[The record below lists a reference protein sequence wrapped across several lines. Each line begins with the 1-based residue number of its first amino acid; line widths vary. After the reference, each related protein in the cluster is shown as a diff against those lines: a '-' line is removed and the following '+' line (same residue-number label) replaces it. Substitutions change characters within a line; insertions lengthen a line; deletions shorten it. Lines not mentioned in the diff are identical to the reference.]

1 MNKTI
6 TRRHSLANQLTS
18 RVSVLSL
25 IAISGLLISLI
36 AGLVA
41 TLLLSQQELSR
52 AGANAA
58 RSFDVFLSSL
68 ETDLQA
74 TADSLPNSTS
84 FVDITRAALQREPA
98 IYKLSVIGV
107 DGKLLS
113 QRQRVGASSTDTLT
127 TQPWSSCVQAGQ
139 VYVGPISSAEFGVPF
154 IDIAVPVHDATG
166 TFSSTLV
173 AKIDLTTL
181 WSQVTAI
188 RIGTTGYAYITD
200 LQGLLLSYRDLNLVQ
215 NKVRMADFS
224 GQGSDRLPKGLV
236 NTGLLSLYTGASGQ
250 AVVGIS
256 VPLTVVPWYTV
267 AEQPLSEALLGF
279 VPVVGVLA
287 IVFAVLV
294 WLVINIGR
302 FTQRKI
308 VRPILTLRDNVD
320 IIRHGDLK
328 QRITLDDTDENE
340 ISVLASAFNDM
351 LERIETRTQELI
363 IANKLTRE
371 STRLKS
377 EFMATMSHEL
387 RTPLNAMLGFS
398 GILLSGMDGEIDDR
412 ATHMI
417 ERIESDSQR
426 LLGLINDILD
436 IAKIEAGRLELV
448 TTPLNVRTLAHQW
461 EAQMSV
467 LAKQKQ
473 LTFEVNADPA
483 LPMLYGD
490 GERISQIAINLL
502 SNAFKFTEQG
512 CVTLALKASGEFW
525 LIEVADTGIGIPPQ
539 AVNYIFDEFRQVDG
553 SSRRVYG
560 GSGLGLAIVR
570 NLCRSMDGTVNVAS
584 VVGKGSTFTV
594 TLPLKPVAESLK
606 EFA

>member
-1 MNKTI
+1 MNII
-6 TRRHSLANQLTS
+6 TRRHSLANQLTN

-25 IAISGLLISLI
+25 IAISGLLIALV
-36 AGLVA
+36 AGLIT

-74 TADSLPNSTS
+74 TADNLPNSTS
-84 FVDITRAALQREPA
+84 FVDVTRTALQREPA
-98 IYKLSVIGV
+98 IFELSVINA

-113 QRQRVGASSTDTLT
+113 QRQRVGANHTDIITV
-127 TQPWSSCVQAGQ
+127 QPWLSSVQSGQ
-139 VYVGPISSAEFGVPF
+139 VYVGPISSAQFGVPF

-166 TFSSTLV
+166 SFSASLV

-181 WSQVTAI
+181 WSKVTAI
-188 RIGTTGYAYITD
+188 RIGTSGYAYITD
-200 LQGLLLSYRDLNLVQ
+200 AQGLLLAYHDLNLVH

-224 GQGSDRLPKGLV
+224 GQGSDQLPKGLV
-236 NTGLLSLYTGASGQ
+236 NGSLLSLYTGASER

-267 AEQPLSEALLGF
+267 VEQPIDEALQGF
-279 VPVVGVLA
+279 IPVFVVLA
-287 IVFAVLV
+287 IVFALLV
-294 WLVINIGR
+294 WLVTNIGR

-320 IIRHGDLK
+320 TIRHGDLK
-328 QRITLDDTDENE
+328 QRIVLDDTDENE

-363 IANKLTRE
+363 VANKLTKE

-398 GILLSGMDGEIDDR
+398 GILLSGMEGEIDER
-412 ATHMI
+412 ASHMI
-417 ERIESDSQR
+417 ERIESNSQR
-426 LLGLINDILD
+426 LLRLINDILD

-448 TTPLNVRTLAHQW
+448 TAPLNLNTLAHQW
-461 EAQMSV
+461 KNQMSV

-473 LTFEVNADPA
+473 LTFEVNADPT

-512 CVTLALKASGEFW
+512 QVTMALKREGTSW

-570 NLCRSMDGTVNVAS
+570 NLCRTMDGTVRVAS

-594 TLPLKPVAESLK
+594 TLPLNPVVQSQK
-606 EFA
+606 EIA

>member
-1 MNKTI
+1 MNII
-6 TRRHSLANQLTS
+6 TRRHSLANQLTN

-25 IAISGLLISLI
+25 IAISGLLIALV
-36 AGLVA
+36 AGLIT

-74 TADSLPNSTS
+74 TADNLPNSTS
-84 FVDITRAALQREPA
+84 FVDVTRTALQREPA
-98 IYKLSVIGV
+98 IFELSVINA

-113 QRQRVGASSTDTLT
+113 QRQRVGANHTDIITV
-127 TQPWSSCVQAGQ
+127 QPWLSIVQSGQ

-166 TFSSTLV
+166 SFSASLV

-181 WSQVTAI
+181 WSKVTAI
-188 RIGTTGYAYITD
+188 RIGTSGYAYITD
-200 LQGLLLSYRDLNLVQ
+200 AQGLLLAYHDLNLVH

-224 GQGSDRLPKGLV
+224 GQGSDQLPKGLV
-236 NTGLLSLYTGASGQ
+236 NGSLLSLYTGASERP
-250 AVVGIS
+250 VVGIS

-267 AEQPLSEALLGF
+267 VEQPIVEALQGF
-279 VPVVGVLA
+279 IPVFVVLA
-287 IVFAVLV
+287 IVFALLV
-294 WLVINIGR
+294 WLVTNIGR

-320 IIRHGDLK
+320 IIRHDDLK
-328 QRITLDDTDENE
+328 QRIVLDNTDENE

-351 LERIETRTQELI
+351 LERIEMRTQELI
-363 IANKLTRE
+363 VANKLTKE

-398 GILLSGMDGEIDDR
+398 GILLSGMEGEIDER
-412 ATHMI
+412 ASHMI
-417 ERIESDSQR
+417 ERIESNSQR

-448 TTPLNVRTLAHQW
+448 TAPLNLNTLAHQW
-461 EAQMSV
+461 KNQMSV

-473 LTFEVNADPA
+473 LAFEVNADPT

-512 CVTLALKASGEFW
+512 RVTMALKRDGSSW

-570 NLCRSMDGTVNVAS
+570 NLCRTMDGTVRVAS

-594 TLPLKPVAESLK
+594 TLPLNPVVESQK
-606 EFA
+606 EIA

>member
-1 MNKTI
+1 MNII
-6 TRRHSLANQLTS
+6 TRRHSLANQLTN

-25 IAISGLLISLI
+25 IAISGLLIALV
-36 AGLVA
+36 AGLIT

-74 TADSLPNSTS
+74 TADNLPNSTS
-84 FVDITRAALQREPA
+84 FVDVTRTALQREPA
-98 IYKLSVIGV
+98 IFELSVINAE
-107 DGKLLS
+107 GKLLS
-113 QRQRVGASSTDTLT
+113 QRQRVGANHTDIITV
-127 TQPWSSCVQAGQ
+127 QPWLGSVQSGQ

-166 TFSSTLV
+166 SFSASLV

-181 WSQVTAI
+181 WSKVTAI
-188 RIGTTGYAYITD
+188 RIGTSGYAYITD
-200 LQGLLLSYRDLNLVQ
+200 AQGLLLAYHDLNLVH

-224 GQGSDRLPKGLV
+224 GQGSDQLPKGLV
-236 NTGLLSLYTGASGQ
+236 NGSLLSLYTGASERP
-250 AVVGIS
+250 VVGIS

-267 AEQPLSEALLGF
+267 VEQPIDEALQGF
-279 VPVVGVLA
+279 IPVFVVLA
-287 IVFAVLV
+287 IVFALLV
-294 WLVINIGR
+294 WLVANIGR

-328 QRITLDDTDENE
+328 QRIVLDDTDENE

-351 LERIETRTQELI
+351 LERIEMRTQELI
-363 IANKLTRE
+363 VANKLTKE

-398 GILLSGMDGEIDDR
+398 GILLSGMEGEIDER
-412 ATHMI
+412 ASHMI
-417 ERIESDSQR
+417 ERIESNSQR

-448 TTPLNVRTLAHQW
+448 SAPLNLNTLAHQW
-461 EAQMSV
+461 KNQMSV

-473 LTFEVNADPA
+473 LTFEVNADPT

-512 CVTLALKASGEFW
+512 RVTMALKREGTSW

-570 NLCRSMDGTVNVAS
+570 NLCRTMDGTVRVAS

-594 TLPLKPVAESLK
+594 TLPLNPVVESQK
-606 EFA
+606 EIA

>member
-1 MNKTI
+1 MNII
-6 TRRHSLANQLTS
+6 TRRHSLANQLTN

-25 IAISGLLISLI
+25 IAISGLLIALV
-36 AGLVA
+36 AGLIT

-74 TADSLPNSTS
+74 TADNLPNSTS
-84 FVDITRAALQREPA
+84 FVDVTRTALQREPA
-98 IYKLSVIGV
+98 IFELSVINAE
-107 DGKLLS
+107 GKLLS
-113 QRQRVGASSTDTLT
+113 QRQRVGANHTDIITV
-127 TQPWSSCVQAGQ
+127 QPWLSIVQSGQ

-166 TFSSTLV
+166 SFSASLV

-181 WSQVTAI
+181 WSKVTAI
-188 RIGTTGYAYITD
+188 RIGTSGYAYITD
-200 LQGLLLSYRDLNLVQ
+200 AQGLLLAYHDLNLVH

-224 GQGSDRLPKGLV
+224 GQGSDQLPKGLV
-236 NTGLLSLYTGASGQ
+236 NGSLLSLYTGASERP
-250 AVVGIS
+250 VVGIS

-267 AEQPLSEALLGF
+267 VEQPIDEALQGF
-279 VPVVGVLA
+279 IPVFVVLA
-287 IVFAVLV
+287 IVFALLV
-294 WLVINIGR
+294 WLVTNIGR

-320 IIRHGDLK
+320 IIRHDDLK
-328 QRITLDDTDENE
+328 QRIVLDNTDENE

-351 LERIETRTQELI
+351 LERIEMRTQELI
-363 IANKLTRE
+363 VANKLTKE

-398 GILLSGMDGEIDDR
+398 GILLSGMEGEIDER
-412 ATHMI
+412 ASHMI
-417 ERIESDSQR
+417 ERIESNSQR

-448 TTPLNVRTLAHQW
+448 TAPLNLNTLAHQW
-461 EAQMSV
+461 KNQMSV

-473 LTFEVNADPA
+473 LAFEVNADPT

-512 CVTLALKASGEFW
+512 RVTMALKRDGSSW

-570 NLCRSMDGTVNVAS
+570 NLCRTMDGTVRVAS

-594 TLPLKPVAESLK
+594 TLPLNPVVESQK
-606 EFA
+606 EIA